1 MSFSELPIS
10 ARLISSLPEKIK
22 TAKEIQIRTIPV
34 MMDNRDLL
42 ALAQTGSGKT
52 LAYGLP
58 LIEKAMQHRAADQ
71 AIVLV
76 PTRELATQISNELSS
91 ISQQIDVQVM
101 TLCGGTEIDHQITV
115 LTNNPAIIVATPG
128 RLLELLKQNMI
139 NVQRVKSLVLDEV
152 DRLLDMGFWPD
163 LTNII
168 SYLPAIN
175 QTALFSATMPEILQ
189 EKANSLLSNP
199 VQIQLHAIN
208 SVVDQIQEHLYLV
221 NKGNK
226 AKVLIHQIKQ
236 HQWQQVLVFI
246 STRENADALSKKLNK
261 SGISCA
267 ALHGNKSQQQRNET
281 LDLFKQHKLM
291 VVIAT
296 DLLARGLHIE
306 RLPVVVNY
314 DLPANPETY
323 VHRIGRTARM
333 GAEGLAVS
341 LVCHNENQHLDSIRQ
356 FTNRELKLDQLEQ
369 FPVTDKPS
377 YGESARRPRDK
388 QANRRTNNKKSIKAF
403 KTNKHR

>member
-1 MSFSELPIS
+1 MSFHELPIS
-10 ARLISSLPEKIK
+10 ATLISSLPAEIQ
-22 TAKEIQIRTIPV
+22 TAKEIQKRTIPV
-34 MMDNRDLL
+34 MMDNQDIL

-58 LIEKAMQHRAADQ
+58 LIEKAMRRRFAEQ

-91 ISQQIDVQVM
+91 ISQQIDVQVI
-101 TLCGGTEIDHQITV
+101 TLCGGIEIEQQIT
-115 LTNNPAIIVATPG
+115 LLANNPAIIVATPG
-128 RLLELLKQNMI
+128 RLLELLKQNLI
-139 NVQRVKSLVLDEV
+139 NVQQVKSLVLDEV

-163 LTNII
+163 LTAII
-168 SYLPAIN
+168 SQLPAIN
-175 QTALFSATMPEILQ
+175 QTALFSATMPEALQ
-189 EKANSLLSNP
+189 EKANSLLSDP
-199 VQIQLHAIN
+199 VQIQVHAIN
-208 SVVDQIQEHLYLV
+208 SVVEQIKERLYLV

-261 SGISCA
+261 AGISCA
-267 ALHGNKSQQQRNET
+267 ALHGNKSQQQRDET

-291 VVIAT
+291 VIIAT
-296 DLLARGLHIE
+296 DVLARGLHIE
-306 RLPVVVNY
+306 RLPVVVNF

-333 GAEGLAVS
+333 GEEGLAVS
-341 LVCHNENQHLDSIRQ
+341 LVCHNENQQLDSIRQ
-356 FTNRELKLDQLEQ
+356 FTKRELKLDQLEQ

-377 YGESARRPRDK
+377 CGESARRPRDK

-403 KTNKHR
+403 KTNKQR

>member
-1 MSFSELPIS
+1 MSFHELPIS
-10 ARLISSLPEKIK
+10 ATLISSLPAEIK
-22 TAKEIQIRTIPV
+22 TAKEIQKRTIPV
-34 MMDNRDLL
+34 MMDNQDIL

-58 LIEKAMQHRAADQ
+58 LIEKAMRRRFAEQ

-91 ISQQIDVQVM
+91 ISQQIDVQVI
-101 TLCGGTEIDHQITV
+101 TLCGGIEIEQQIT
-115 LTNNPAIIVATPG
+115 LLANNPAIIVATPG
-128 RLLELLKQNMI
+128 RLLELLKQNLI
-139 NVQRVKSLVLDEV
+139 NVKQVKSLVLDEV

-163 LTNII
+163 LTAII
-168 SYLPAIN
+168 NLLPAIN
-175 QTALFSATMPEILQ
+175 QTALFSATMPEALQ
-189 EKANSLLSNP
+189 KKANSLLSDP
-199 VQIQLHAIN
+199 VQIQVHAVN
-208 SVVDQIQEHLYLV
+208 SVVEQIKERLYLI

-226 AKVLIHQIKQ
+226 ANVLIHQIKQ

-261 SGISCA
+261 AGISCA
-267 ALHGNKSQQQRNET
+267 ALHGNKSQQQRDET

-291 VVIAT
+291 VIIAT
-296 DLLARGLHIE
+296 DVLARGLHIE
-306 RLPVVVNY
+306 RLPVVVNF

-333 GAEGLAVS
+333 GEEGLAVS
-341 LVCHNENQHLDSIRQ
+341 LVCHNENQQLDSIRQ
-356 FTNRELKLDQLEQ
+356 FTKRELKLDQLEQ

-377 YGESARRPRDK
+377 CGESARRPRDK

-403 KTNKHR
+403 KTNKQR